1 MKQQEQ
7 KQQQQL
13 QPQPQPET
21 VALAE
26 SLSKTKSIISKALK
40 FKTTLINFAQK
51 FKMISVEICV

>member
-7 KQQQQL
+7 KQQL
-13 QPQPQPET
+13 QPQPQPEA

-51 FKMISVEICV
+51 FKMIFCRDLFIK